1 MYAADSLSI
10 FKMAIFSGN
19 SVSAGCG
26 RLRRR
31 KPVSQGETQGTGG
44 ISCKRYFEMFSQATS
59 EPSKWDLVG
68 SCDVIFSFRM
78 IFLLL

>member
-44 ISCKRYFEMFSQATS
+44 ISCKRYFEMFS
-59 EPSKWDLVG
+59 
-68 SCDVIFSFRM
+68 
-78 IFLLL
+78 